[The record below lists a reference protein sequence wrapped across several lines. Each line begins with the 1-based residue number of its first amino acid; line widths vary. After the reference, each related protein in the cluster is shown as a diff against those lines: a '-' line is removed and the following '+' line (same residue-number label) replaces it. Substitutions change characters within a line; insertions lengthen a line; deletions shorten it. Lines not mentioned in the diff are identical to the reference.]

1 MTASGD
7 VLRAAR
13 DPEAGTPEAGAT
25 GPAAIVE
32 RDDPRLHAT
41 TLFAPDP
48 AQNAL
53 LVLYAFDIELS
64 RATASSAEPLIPYM
78 RLQWWRDIAEAAQAG
93 APPPAHEV
101 AGPFARLMVEH
112 RLPVDL
118 IESMIAARE
127 IELAGDFDHERFRE
141 WAYGRFGALTALS
154 VLLLTGEYGETAR
167 FAQGAGP
174 VLGAAFVLR
183 HAVAMAG
190 EDCFLLPGL
199 APRDRAELARGE
211 MTACVL
217 APMRDLA
224 QEGLEALARLRAGRG
239 VVERRAIPAFLP
251 LMWAERL
258 LKRVMRLGAAPS
270 GQQATGNPNRVAALF
285 GRVPAG
291 LSDLDLDQ
299 PFDGLRLA
307 MRAVSGRW

>member
-1 MTASGD
+1 MNVLGD
-7 VLRAAR
+7 LDAERSV
-13 DPEAGTPEAGAT
+13 DSDAT
-25 GPAAIVE
+25 GPEAVVE
-32 RDDPRLHAT
+32 RDDPHLHAT
-41 TLFAPDP
+41 TLFAPDS
-48 AQNAL
+48 ARANL

-118 IESMIAARE
+118 IESMISARE
-127 IELAGDFDHERFRE
+127 IELAGDFDHARFQE
-141 WAYGRFGALTALS
+141 WAYGRFGALVALS
-154 VLLLTGEYGETAR
+154 ALLLIGAYGETAHIAR
-167 FAQGAGP
+167 EAGP

-199 APRDRAELARGE
+199 APRDRADLVHGE

-224 QEGLEALARLRAGRG
+224 EEGLEALARLRANRG

-251 LMWAERL
+251 LMRAERV
-258 LKRVMRLGAAPS
+258 LKRTMRLGAAHE
-270 GQQATGNPNRVAALF
+270 GQQSAGNTGGVAALF
-285 GRVPAG
+285 GRTPAG
-291 LSDLDLDQ
+291 LSDLDRAE

-307 MRAVSGRW
+307 MRALSGRW